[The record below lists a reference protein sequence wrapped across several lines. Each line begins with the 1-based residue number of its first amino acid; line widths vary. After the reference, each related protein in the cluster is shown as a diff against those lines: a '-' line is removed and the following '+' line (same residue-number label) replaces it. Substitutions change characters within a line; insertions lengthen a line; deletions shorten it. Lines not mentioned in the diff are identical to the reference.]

1 MENSIKEPQDAKA
14 VFRKCGTCSQTFAHL
29 LNRDFGHILE
39 NEERALDPLAG
50 GIANQ
55 GYQCGMLWGAALAI
69 GGESYR
75 QNEDPE
81 KAIAVAVTATQHIVD
96 SFVKRS
102 QTVNCKEIIGCD
114 LSGVFGLVKYMIK
127 TMAKGMNN
135 SQCFNLAEDWAPEA
149 IQAGKEGL
157 ANDNIEMI
165 QKPVSCASE
174 VVKKMNGTEEEL
186 IMVSGFAGGL
196 GLSGEACG
204 ALSAA
209 IWLSSLRWCKEHPG
223 KTPPMFKNPIAKKY
237 LKAFRAET
245 NSSMLCSEITNRGF
259 ENIND
264 HSEYI
269 KNGGCKKLI
278 ELLAAVEA

>member
-1 MENSIKEPQDAKA
+1 MEDVIKKTQDAKA

-29 LNRDFGHILE
+29 LNRDFGYTLE

-55 GYQCGMLWGAALAI
+55 GHQCGMLWGAALAI
-69 GGESYR
+69 GGEAYR

-81 KAIAVAVTATQHIVD
+81 KALAIAVTASQHVVD
-96 SFVKRS
+96 SFVNRS
-102 QTVNCKEIIGCD
+102 NTVNCKEIIGVD
-114 LSGVFGLVKYMIK
+114 LSSVFGLVKYMIK
-127 TMAKGMNN
+127 TLAKGMNN

-149 IQAGKEGL
+149 IQAGTEGL
-157 ANDNIEMI
+157 ANEKIKLN
-165 QKPVSCASE
+165 QQPRSCASE
-174 VVKKMNGTEEEL
+174 VVKQMGGTKEEML
-186 IMVSGFAGGL
+186 MVSGFAGGL

-223 KTPPMFKNPIAKKY
+223 KSPPMFNNPIAKKY
-237 LKAFRAET
+237 LKAFKAET
-245 NSSMLCSEITNRGF
+245 NSCMLCKEITDQPF
-259 ENIND
+259 ESIND

-278 ELLAAVEA
+278 SHLATVEI